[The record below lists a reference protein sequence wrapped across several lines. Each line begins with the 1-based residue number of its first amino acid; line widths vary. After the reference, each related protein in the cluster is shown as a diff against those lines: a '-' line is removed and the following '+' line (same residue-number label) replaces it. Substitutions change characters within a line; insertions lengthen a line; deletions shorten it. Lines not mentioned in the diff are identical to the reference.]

1 MTNCKVL
8 ERKLGLK
15 GLQCRVAYDGQNAI
29 KEVEK
34 KLPDLILL
42 DVILPDINGLE
53 LLKSFRKKYKRE
65 LLPIIMVSAFN
76 DEESIAKCIQLG
88 AQDYL
93 PKPLNGTILIAKVLS
108 SLERKFLRQR
118 EKELVDT
125 LHIQAT
131 TDQLTGIANR
141 RVVFETLESSFIQFE
156 NGNCDDFYIIM
167 MDIDYFKKVNDTYGH
182 SGGDEVLK
190 AMSKTLD
197 TIIKDPNIVGRIGG
211 EEFLAVIYSN
221 NANDIKTFS
230 KNIRKAIHDIS
241 VNYEGQTI
249 KITSSGGVAMTG
261 ESRNVSDLVNKADKR
276 LYKAKKQGRDIFILN

>member
-1 MTNCKVL
+1 M
-8 ERKLGLK
+8 
-15 GLQCRVAYDGQNAI
+15 
-29 KEVEK
+29 
-34 KLPDLILL
+34 
-42 DVILPDINGLE
+42 
-53 LLKSFRKKYKRE
+53 
-65 LLPIIMVSAFN
+65 
-76 DEESIAKCIQLG
+76 
-88 AQDYL
+88 
-93 PKPLNGTILIAKVLS
+93 
-108 SLERKFLRQR
+108 
-118 EKELVDT
+118 
-125 LHIQAT
+125 
-131 TDQLTGIANR
+131 TGIANR